1 MICEFFNIIDVFTGQ
16 NIAGNGFEPLTS
28 GLWARRA
35 TELLYPAIKNIIMKI
50 SNHYDFNAQNINT

>member
-28 GLWARRA
+28 GL
-35 TELLYPAIKNIIMKI
+35 
-50 SNHYDFNAQNINT
+50 